1 MCEDED
7 DVDDKINIKRNK
19 PEPAIDIEAVV
30 DEEDKQLAGANQMEF
45 DDDDMISPKL
55 RQKSDVKQGLLQN
68 HCGNNDMR

>member
-30 DEEDKQLAGANQMEF
+30 DEEDKQLAVAN
-45 DDDDMISPKL
+45 
-55 RQKSDVKQGLLQN
+55 
-68 HCGNNDMR
+68 